1 MQILEDNELLGKVIV
16 MLFLTWIL
24 YSILPYVIAGLSVV
38 VVVFIMAR
46 FQKK

>member
-1 MQILEDNELLGKVIV
+1 MQIMQDNELLGKVIV